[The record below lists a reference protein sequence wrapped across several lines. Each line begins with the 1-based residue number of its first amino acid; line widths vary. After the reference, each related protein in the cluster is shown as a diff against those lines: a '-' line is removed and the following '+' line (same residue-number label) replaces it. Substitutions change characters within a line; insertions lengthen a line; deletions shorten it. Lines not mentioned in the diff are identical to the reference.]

1 MQKMYTGMKPYFR
14 NVSMGLQMHR
24 KDEKDI
30 ETNMHESQKY
40 LKYFYMQERVIEKI
54 GRIKHVR

>member
-1 MQKMYTGMKPYFR
+1 MYTGMKPYFR

-30 ETNMHESQKY
+30 ETNMYESQKY
-40 LKYFYMQERVIEKI
+40 LKYFYM
-54 GRIKHVR
+54 